1 MTHPP
6 ESDPLRP
13 MLKDA
18 QAELAKHLDEACA
31 QEDVEDVSTAQL
43 MRLEESLTEAAAAAK
58 QAVSIRRRLKT
69 RHGQTDPTASPEDE
83 FADTPVPQRPTVDR
97 RSSGSA
103 PGSASADQM
112 SAVREF
118 RDAHGVLW
126 RVWAVTPGLSH
137 PDRPLANRL
146 GEYSDGWLAFES
158 DDGTRRCR
166 LPHYPREWTRQSN
179 QALEELLE
187 RAEPVKVRRKPAADD
202 ADASAG

>member
-18 QAELAKHLDEACA
+18 QEELAKHLDEACA
-31 QEDVEDVSTAQL
+31 HDDVEDVSTAQL

-58 QAVSIRRRLKT
+58 QAVSIRRRLGT
-69 RHGQTDPTASPEDE
+69 RHGPKADPSAPASEGETGD
-83 FADTPVPQRPTVDR
+83 APVKQRPSVER
-97 RSSGSA
+97 RGSA
-103 PGSASADQM
+103 PASSADST

-118 RDAHGVLW
+118 RDARGVLW
-126 RVWAVTPGLSH
+126 RVWAVTPGLTH
-137 PDRPLANRL
+137 PDRPQSNRL

-158 DDGTRRCR
+158 DDGSQRCR
-166 LPHYPREWTRQSN
+166 LPHYPREWSRQSN

-187 RAEPVKVRRKPAADD
+187 RAEPVKARRKTLGDD
-202 ADASAG
+202 ADASPR

>member
-18 QAELAKHLDEACA
+18 QQELAKHLDEACA
-31 QEDVEDVSTAQL
+31 HDDVEDVSTAQL
-43 MRLEESLTEAAAAAK
+43 VRLEESLTEAAAAAK

-69 RHGQTDPTASPEDE
+69 RHGQADPSASPEGE
-83 FADTPVPQRPTVDR
+83 FDDTPVPQRPTVER
-97 RSSGSA
+97 RSSAAAGST
-103 PGSASADQM
+103 SSDQA

-118 RDAHGVLW
+118 RDARGILW

-137 PDRPLANRL
+137 PDRPQANRL

-166 LPHYPREWTRQSN
+166 LPHYPREWSRQTN

-187 RAEPVKVRRKPAADD
+187 RAEPVKARRKTTGDD
-202 ADASAG
+202 ADAGH